1 MIASKN
7 CLALCLG
14 ALMIWAAGCGDSEDD
29 GAIES
34 TTEQLTPSSTPCV
47 RSDTCAYGHC
57 STEDGVCN
65 TSPTCTTG
73 VNCPSTCYGICVT
86 TPRTRRD

>member
-1 MIASKN
+1 MIGSKR

-14 ALMIWAAGCGDSEDD
+14 ALIWAAGCGGEDD
-29 GAIES
+29 EDSIES
-34 TTEQLTPSSTPCV
+34 STERLTPSATPCV

-65 TSPTCTTG
+65 TAPSCSPG
-73 VNCPSTCYGICVT
+73 ASCPPTCYGVCVT
-86 TPRTRRD
+86 TPRKEEP